1 MHSGNRYGTVDK
13 AIRRSGSSS
22 AGRYPC
28 RYIRVPLQVLELDNY
43 QKFQKLVPKI
53 RKRSSIDSPGTRS
66 QKSLVFV
73 QTLVAARSSDE
84 VLANLYLSYRSRCKR
99 PVGSRRES
107 KQSWK
112 PASCPQLH

>member
-1 MHSGNRYGTVDK
+1 MHAGNRYGTGDTE
-13 AIRRSGSSS
+13 IRRSGSFS

-28 RYIRVPLQVLELDNY
+28 RYIRVLLQVLEPGNC
-43 QKFQKLVPKI
+43 QKFQELVPKI

-66 QKSLVFV
+66 QKRLVFV

-84 VLANLYLSYRSRCKR
+84 VLANLFLSYRSRCKR
-99 PVGSRRES
+99 PEGSRRES
-107 KQSWK
+107 KQLWK